1 MFGRKSSEN
10 IVRKSITRKYK
21 NAKITLLDAQFS
33 NKDNTEIALDE
44 EKVDKLFRDINRAVE
59 GNSSKYNPSSK
70 TIIIANDKTYIDNL
84 NSKPGEERIY
94 EEIGKV
100 NSEICDIYEP
110 KYTMDDVYLEEN
122 EKKQIMNALNIKK
135 YEKKIYEEWGLK
147 DTLKTTH
154 SVALNF
160 FGPPGTGKSMVAE
173 AIASF
178 LEKKVYLINYAQLE
192 SKYVGETSKN
202 IKNAFDRAKNENA
215 VLIFDEADSFLG
227 KRITNVTQSVDYG
240 INITRS
246 VMLMELEKFDG
257 VVIFTTNLL
266 VNYDEAF
273 KRRIITS
280 VGFKLPDETGRKEIF
295 DRHISKKMPLDE
307 DVNSERLA
315 KEFEDVSGSDIKDI
329 VFMAAINAMDREDE
343 KVIFDDFVQAYK
355 TIKNR
360 YI

>member
-1 MFGRKSSEN
+1 MFGRKNSES

-21 NAKITLLDAQFS
+21 NAKITILDAQFS
-33 NKDNTEIALDE
+33 NKDNMEIALDE
-44 EKVDKLFRDINRAVE
+44 DKVDKLFRDINRAIE
-59 GNSSKYNPSSK
+59 GNSSRYNPSSK
-70 TIIIANDKTYIDNL
+70 TIVIANDKTYIDNL
-84 NSKPGEERIY
+84 NKNNEEKVY
-94 EEIGKV
+94 EEVGK
-100 NSEICDIYEP
+100 NISDICDIYEP

-122 EKKQIMNALNIKK
+122 EKRQIMNALNIKK
-135 YEKKIYEEWGLK
+135 YESRIYEEWGLK
-147 DTLKTTH
+147 DTLKTTR
-154 SVALNF
+154 SVSLNF

-173 AIASF
+173 AIASY

-202 IKNAFDRAKNENA
+202 IKNAFERAKAENA

-273 KRRIITS
+273 KRRIVTS
-280 VGFKLPDETGRKEIF
+280 VAFNLPDEKGRKEIF
-295 DRHISKKMPLDE
+295 DRHISEKMPLD
-307 DVNSERLA
+307 DGVDSEMLS
-315 KEFEDVSGSDIKDI
+315 KEFEDISGSDIKDI
-329 VFMAAINAMDREDE
+329 VFMAAINAMERESE
-343 KVIFDDFVQAYK
+343 KVTFEDFSEAYK